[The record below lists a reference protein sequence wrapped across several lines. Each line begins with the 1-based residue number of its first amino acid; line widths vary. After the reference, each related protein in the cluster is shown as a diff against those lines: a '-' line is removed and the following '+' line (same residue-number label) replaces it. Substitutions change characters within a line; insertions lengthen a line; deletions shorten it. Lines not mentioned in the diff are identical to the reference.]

1 MNGFGGVTDTM
12 NAEAG
17 WTVAGGHRVTG
28 GFWRKVRTPLGGM
41 LANGQAQQAE
51 RPKATESGTENKPPK
66 TNEAFAYS
74 VIAQAVATVMHA
86 SRAVRQG

>member
-1 MNGFGGVTDTM
+1 MK
-12 NAEAG
+12 AEAG
-17 WTVAGGHRVTG
+17 WTVAGGRRVTG

-66 TNEAFAYS
+66 TIEAFTYS
-74 VIAQAVATVMHA
+74 VAAQVVAGVMQA
-86 SRAVRQG
+86 SRAVWQG